1 MLMTIWSFT
10 KTTIKMNKPLS
21 AADIKRYN
29 LRIWQIV
36 IGSIAL
42 FTIFIS
48 MIGFGLFGSLPSF
61 RDIEHPKSNQ
71 ASEIIA
77 DDGRTLGTYFVQN
90 RSNVTYKEISPNVI
104 NGLIATEDTRF
115 KEHSGIDFQRTFTII
130 GYNLIGKKQGGS
142 TITQQLALNLFSEEG
157 RQRNFF
163 KRVMQKFKEWVV
175 AVKLER
181 NYTKEEI
188 ITMYLNTVD
197 FGNQAYGI
205 KSAARVYFNTT
216 PDKLTVP
223 QAATLVG
230 MQKGITMYSPTRNPE
245 RSKERRNT
253 VMAMMVKSDFLTQQ
267 QFDEEKETPL
277 NLRFNAATVNDGI
290 APYFRSVL
298 KNDIKNIFEEQGIT
312 KPDGSSYD
320 LDRDGLKVYTTLN
333 YDMQEYAE
341 AAQKEYM
348 KTLQAQFLN
357 SWKGR
362 NPFKDKALQIEQG
375 IKRSDRYKSLKLE
388 GKSDEEITTDFNTP
402 TELTIFTWKGNVDT
416 TMKPIDSV
424 RYYKMLLRNAM
435 MSMDPTTGYVK
446 AWVGGINYEH
456 FKYDQVKMGTRQ
468 VGSTAKPFTY
478 AVAVENGFSPCLTV
492 PNVPVTID
500 GYGEPYTPRSS
511 GKPLEG
517 AITLQKALAYSQ
529 NYVTAYLM
537 KQVGPVAVANLAT
550 KMGIPNVPAYPSI
563 CLGSFDASV
572 YNMVGAYGAFANKGI
587 YTQPVYLLRIEDKN
601 GVVLFSQKPIP
612 KPVMSEEVAYV
623 MTRMLKGVVTGGT
636 GYRLINKYKVN
647 APIGGKTGTT
657 QNNSDGWFMAITPQL
672 VTGIWT
678 GCEDRAFHFLSTNQ
692 GEGAN
697 TALPIFAG
705 FIKRVYGNPKLKISH
720 ADFEAP
726 KSGVSIVF
734 DCNQY
739 QKQEEGTTE
748 LDEKLGF

>member
-1 MLMTIWSFT
+1 
-10 KTTIKMNKPLS
+10 MNNQLS
-21 AADIKRYN
+21 TADIKKYN
-29 LRIWQIV
+29 LRIWKIV

-42 FTIFIS
+42 FAIFIS
-48 MIGFGLFGSLPSF
+48 LLGLGIFGPLPSF

-71 ASEIIA
+71 ASEIITE
-77 DDGRTLGTYFVQN
+77 DGRPLGTYFVQN
-90 RSNVTYKEISPNVI
+90 RSNVTYKDISQNVI

-115 KEHSGIDFQRTFTII
+115 KEHSGIDFKRTFSII
-130 GYNLIGKKQGGS
+130 FYNLIGKKQGAS
-142 TITQQLALNLFSEEG
+142 TITQQLAKNLFPRESNL
-157 RQRNFF
+157 NFF
-163 KRVMQKFKEWVV
+163 SLILTKFKEWIV

-216 PDKLTVP
+216 PDQLTIT

-230 MQKGITMYSPTRNPE
+230 MQKGITMYSPTRHPE
-245 RSKERRNT
+245 RSKTRRNT
-253 VMAMMVKSDFLTQQ
+253 VMAMMLKSNMITEQ
-267 QFDEEKETPL
+267 QFNTEKDKPL
-277 NLRFNAATVNDGI
+277 DLNFNAATINDGI

-298 KNDIKNIFEEQGIT
+298 KNDIKNIFQEQSIV
-312 KPDGSSYD
+312 KPDGTPYD
-320 LDRDGLKVYTTLN
+320 LDRDGLKIYTTIN
-333 YDMQEYAE
+333 FDMQVYAE
-341 AAQKEYM
+341 EAQKEYM
-348 KTLQAQFLN
+348 KVLQAQFIK
-357 SWKGR
+357 SWQGK
-362 NPFKDKALQIEQG
+362 NPFKDKELQIEQG
-375 IKRSDRYKSLKLE
+375 IKRSDRYKELKAQ
-388 GKSDEEITTDFNTP
+388 GKSDEEIKTDFNTP
-402 TELTIFTWKGNVDT
+402 TELTIFTWKGNIDT

-435 MSMDPTTGYVK
+435 MTMDPQSGHVK

-478 AVAVENGFSPCLTV
+478 TVAIENGYSPCYSV
-492 PNVPVTID
+492 PNVPVTIE
-500 GYGEPYTPRSS
+500 GYGEPYIPRSS
-511 GKPLEG
+511 GTIPGDL
-517 AITLQKALAYSQ
+517 TLQKGLAYSQ
-529 NYVTAYLM
+529 NYIVAYLM

-572 YNMVGAYGAFANKGI
+572 FNMVGAYGAFANKGF
-587 YTQPVYLLRIEDKN
+587 YTQPIYLLRIEDRN
-601 GVVLFSQKPIP
+601 GVVLYTQKAIP
-612 KPVMSEEVAYV
+612 KPVMSEEVAYI
-623 MTRMLKGVVTGGT
+623 MTRMLKGVITNGT
-636 GYRLINKYKVN
+636 GSRLNYKYKIN

-678 GCEDRAFHFLSTNQ
+678 GCEDRAFHFISTRE

-705 FIKRVYGNPKLKISH
+705 FIKRVYANPALKISH
-720 ADFEAP
+720 ADFDPP
-726 KSGVSIVF
+726 KNGTSIVF

-739 QKQEEGTTE
+739 QKQEEGKTE

>member
-1 MLMTIWSFT
+1 M
-10 KTTIKMNKPLS
+10 KKPLS
-21 AADIKRYN
+21 PQETKKYS
-29 LRIWQIV
+29 LRIWKIL
-36 IGSIAL
+36 IAGIAI
-42 FTIFIS
+42 FAIFIS
-48 MIGFGLFGSLPSF
+48 MIGFGLFGALPSF

-77 DDGRTLGTYFVQN
+77 EDGRPLGTYFVQN

-115 KEHSGIDFQRTFTII
+115 KEHSGIDFKRTFTII
-130 GYNLIGKKQGGS
+130 GYNLIGKKQGAS
-142 TITQQLALNLFSEEG
+142 TITQQLAKNLFPRESNL
-157 RQRNFF
+157 NFF
-163 KRVMQKFKEWVV
+163 SLVLTKFKEWIV

-216 PDKLTVP
+216 PDKLSLT

-230 MQKGITMYSPTRNPE
+230 MQKGITMYSPTRHPE
-245 RSKERRNT
+245 RSRDRRNT
-253 VMAMMVKSDFLTQQ
+253 VMAMMVKSDLLTQQ
-267 QFDEEKETPL
+267 EFEEQKEKPL
-277 NLRFNAATVNDGI
+277 NLHFNAATVNDGI

-298 KNDIKNIFEEQGIT
+298 KNDIKAIFQEQSIT
-312 KPDGSSYD
+312 KPDGTPYD
-320 LDRDGLKVYTTLN
+320 LDRDGLKIYTTLN
-333 YDMQEYAE
+333 YDMQVYAE
-341 AAQKEYM
+341 EAQKEYM
-348 KTLQAQFLN
+348 KQLQQQFIN

-375 IKRSDRYKSLKLE
+375 IKRSDRYKSLKAE
-388 GKSDEEITTDFNTP
+388 GKSEEEIKEDFNTK
-402 TELTIFTWKGNVDT
+402 TEMTIFTWRGDIDT
-416 TMKPIDSV
+416 LMKPIDSV

-435 MSMDPTTGYVK
+435 MSMDPTNGHVK
-446 AWVGGINYEH
+446 AWVGGIDYEH

-478 AVAVENGFSPCLTV
+478 AVAIENGYSPCYTV
-492 PNVPVTID
+492 PNVPVTIE
-500 GYGEPYTPRSS
+500 GYGDPWTPRNS
-511 GKPLEG
+511 GKPLPG
-517 AITLQKALAYSQ
+517 SITLQKALAYSQ
-529 NYVTAYLM
+529 NYITAYLM
-537 KQVGPVAVANLAT
+537 KQVGPVAVSTLAT

-563 CLGSFDASV
+563 CLGTFDSSV

-587 YTQPVYLLRIEDKN
+587 YTKPIYLLRIEDKN
-601 GVVLFSQKPIP
+601 GVVLFSQKEIP
-612 KPVMSEEVAYV
+612 KPIMSEEVAYV
-623 MTRMLKGVVTGGT
+623 MTRMLKGVVTNGT
-636 GYRLINKYKVN
+636 GSRLNYKYKVN

-657 QNNSDGWFMAITPQL
+657 QNNSDGWFMAVTPQL

-678 GCEDRAFHFLSTNQ
+678 GCEDRAFHFLTTGQ

-705 FIKRVYGNPKLKISH
+705 FIKRVYANPSLKISH

-726 KSGVSIVF
+726 KSGVSIVY

-739 QKQEEGTTE
+739 QQQEEGTPTE

>member
-1 MLMTIWSFT
+1 
-10 KTTIKMNKPLS
+10 MNKSLS
-21 AADIKRYN
+21 KEDIKRYS
-29 LRIWQIV
+29 LRIWKIL
-36 IGSIAL
+36 IGCIAV
-42 FTIFIS
+42 FAIFIS
-48 MIGFGLFGSLPSF
+48 LLSVGVFGELPSF

-77 DDGRTLGTYFVQN
+77 DDGHTLGTYFVQN
-90 RSNVTYKEISPNVI
+90 RSNVSYKEISQNVI

-115 KEHSGIDFQRTFTII
+115 KEHSGIDFKRTFSII
-130 GYNLIGKKQGGS
+130 FYNLVGKKQGAS
-142 TITQQLALNLFSEEG
+142 TITQQLAKNLFPRETNL
-157 RQRNFF
+157 NFF
-163 KRVMQKFKEWVV
+163 TLVLTKFKEWIV

-205 KSAARVYFNTT
+205 KSAARVYFNTS
-216 PDKLTVP
+216 PDKLSLTE
-223 QAATLVG
+223 AATLVG
-230 MQKGITMYSPTRNPE
+230 MQKGITMYSPTRHPE
-245 RSKERRNT
+245 RSKDRRNT
-253 VMAMMVKSDFLTQQ
+253 VMAMMVKSDFITQ
-267 QFDEEKETPL
+267 EEFNKQKEKPL
-277 NLRFNAATVNDGI
+277 DLHFNAATVNDGI

-298 KNDIKNIFEEQGIT
+298 KNDIKAIFQEQSIT
-312 KPDGSSYD
+312 KPDGTPYD
-320 LDRDGLKVYTTLN
+320 LDRDGLKIYTTIN
-333 YDMQEYAE
+333 YDMQVYAE
-341 AAQKEYM
+341 EAQKEYM
-348 KTLQAQFLN
+348 KVLQQQFVN

-362 NPFKDKALQIEQG
+362 DPFKDKALQIEQG

-388 GKSDEEITTDFNTP
+388 GKSEEEILKDFNTP
-402 TELTIFTWKGNVDT
+402 TDLTIFTWKGNIDT

-435 MSMDPTTGYVK
+435 MTMDPTNGHVK

-478 AVAVENGFSPCLTV
+478 AVAIENGYSPCFTV
-492 PNVPVTID
+492 PNVPVTIE
-500 GYGEPYTPRSS
+500 GYGTPWTPKSS
-511 GKPLEG
+511 GTLQG
-517 AITLQKALAYSQ
+517 TLTLQKALAYSQ
-529 NYVTAYLM
+529 NYITAYVM
-537 KQVGPVAVANLAT
+537 KQVGPVAVSALAT

-563 CLGSFDASV
+563 ALGSFDASV
-572 YNMVGAYGAFANKGI
+572 YNMVGAYGAFANKGY
-587 YTQPVYLLRIEDKN
+587 YTQPIYLLRIEDKN
-601 GVVLFSQKPIP
+601 GVVLYSKKAIP

-623 MTRMLKGVVTGGT
+623 MTRMLKGVITNGT
-636 GYRLINKYKVN
+636 GSRLNYKYKIN

-678 GCEDRAFHFLSTNQ
+678 GCEDRAFHFISTRE

-705 FIKRVYGNPKLKISH
+705 FIKRVYANPALKISH

-726 KSGVSIVF
+726 KTPKTITF
-734 DCNQY
+734 DCNEY
-739 QKQEEGTTE
+739 QQQEEGPKSE

>member
-1 MLMTIWSFT
+1 
-10 KTTIKMNKPLS
+10 MNKPLS
-21 AADIKRYN
+21 KEETKRYS
-29 LRIWQIV
+29 LRIWKV
-36 IGSIAL
+36 LIGGIAV
-42 FTIFIS
+42 FAIFIS
-48 MIGFGLFGSLPSF
+48 MIGFGLFGALPSF

-77 DDGRTLGTYFVQN
+77 EDGRTLGTYFVQN
-90 RSNVTYKEISPNVI
+90 RSNVSYKDISPNVI

-115 KEHSGIDFQRTFTII
+115 KEHSGIDFKRTFSII
-130 GYNLIGKKQGGS
+130 GYNLIGKKQGAS
-142 TITQQLALNLFSEEG
+142 TITQQLAKNLFPRESNL
-157 RQRNFF
+157 NFF
-163 KRVMQKFKEWVV
+163 SLVLTKFKEWIV

-205 KSAARVYFNTT
+205 KSAARVYFNTS
-216 PDKLTVP
+216 PDKLTLT
-223 QAATLVG
+223 QASTLVG
-230 MQKGITMYSPTRNPE
+230 MQKGITMYSPTRHPE
-245 RSKERRNT
+245 RSKDRRNT
-253 VMAMMVKSDFLTQQ
+253 VMAMMVKLDLLTQQ
-267 QFDEEKETPL
+267 EFEKQKDKPL
-277 NLRFNAATVNDGI
+277 DLHFNAATVNDGI

-298 KNDIKNIFEEQGIT
+298 KSDVKTIFQDQGIT
-312 KPDGSSYD
+312 KSDNTPYD
-320 LDRDGLKVYTTLN
+320 LDRDGLKIYTTLN
-333 YDMQEYAE
+333 YDMQVYAE
-341 AAQKEYM
+341 EAQKEYM
-348 KTLQAQFLN
+348 KVLQQQFIN

-362 NPFKDKALQIEQG
+362 NPFKDKSLQIEQG
-375 IKRSDRYKSLKLE
+375 IKRSDRYKSLKAE
-388 GKSDEEITTDFNTP
+388 GKTDEEIKQDFNTP

-435 MSMDPTTGYVK
+435 MTMDPTNGHVK
-446 AWVGGINYEH
+446 AWVGGINFEH

-478 AVAVENGFSPCLTV
+478 AVAIENGYSPCYTV
-492 PNVPVTID
+492 PNVPVTIE
-500 GYGEPYTPRSS
+500 GYGEPWTPKST
-511 GKPLEG
+511 GTLPGVL
-517 AITLQKALAYSQ
+517 TLQKALAYSQ
-529 NYVTAYLM
+529 NYITAYLM

-563 CLGSFDASV
+563 ALGTFDSSI
-572 YNMVGAYGAFANKGI
+572 YNMVGAYGAFANKGF
-587 YTQPVYLLRIEDKN
+587 YTQPIYLLRVEDKN
-601 GVVLFSQKPIP
+601 GVVLYSQKAIP

-623 MTRMLKGVVTGGT
+623 MTRMLKGVITNGT
-636 GYRLINKYKVN
+636 GSRLNYKYKVN

-672 VTGIWT
+672 VTGVWT
-678 GCEDRAFHFLSTNQ
+678 GCEDRAFHFISTGQ

-705 FIKRVYGNPKLKISH
+705 FIKRVYANPSLKISH

-726 KSGVSIVF
+726 KAGVSIVF